1 MYSQF
6 MMHGQK
12 NIKINIY
19 VQFIWLWNLVSQTN
33 RQRGIERFRQR
44 GAEGNILIHEW
55 QSNKNEDKIKC
66 WQFIF
71 VMIMVRLYVT
81 PFTVTFLY
89 ITLICVLKIWCVE
102 IITKNITIS
111 DAWVLEHFNN
121 FVSVII
127 GITLVILLTCI
138 LSG

>member
-1 MYSQF
+1 
-6 MMHGQK
+6 
-12 NIKINIY
+12 
-19 VQFIWLWNLVSQTN
+19 
-33 RQRGIERFRQR
+33 
-44 GAEGNILIHEW
+44 
-55 QSNKNEDKIKC
+55 
-66 WQFIF
+66 
-71 VMIMVRLYVT
+71 MVRLYVT

>member
-1 MYSQF
+1 
-6 MMHGQK
+6 
-12 NIKINIY
+12 
-19 VQFIWLWNLVSQTN
+19 
-33 RQRGIERFRQR
+33 
-44 GAEGNILIHEW
+44 
-55 QSNKNEDKIKC
+55 
-66 WQFIF
+66 
-71 VMIMVRLYVT
+71 MIMVRLYVT